1 MFGTPLRDARAPPPF
16 ETRMHSPLLGG
27 RPGTADSVLSAASS
41 RGGGAKR
48 TRLQRLQT
56 KMALQVDLEK
66 KWQLENQHRPV
77 TPATLDRLSQQV
89 SRVMD
94 DEFPE
99 LHRESEPG
107 GAPPIVEPLEME
119 SPTRDPA
126 PSPTRA
132 SCAPTKST
140 RNSSERY
147 DAGPFRPNGSSAL
160 RDQHEPVEA
169 SRSPAMFIYLSKK
182 IAIPNNTKLRSVS
195 WNKGQG
201 YISCGGEDGLL
212 KVLKLETVSG
222 GKDGKVR
229 GLAAPSNLS
238 MNQTLEGHA
247 GAVQVVT
254 WNERHHKL
262 TTSDQF
268 GLIIVWMLYKGTCN
282 WRLTVFLSD
291 SYNDNT

>member
-1 MFGTPLRDARAPPPF
+1 
-16 ETRMHSPLLGG
+16 
-27 RPGTADSVLSAASS
+27 
-41 RGGGAKR
+41 
-48 TRLQRLQT
+48 
-56 KMALQVDLEK
+56 
-66 KWQLENQHRPV
+66 
-77 TPATLDRLSQQV
+77 
-89 SRVMD
+89 
-94 DEFPE
+94 
-99 LHRESEPG
+99 
-107 GAPPIVEPLEME
+107 
-119 SPTRDPA
+119 
-126 PSPTRA
+126 
-132 SCAPTKST
+132 
-140 RNSSERY
+140 
-147 DAGPFRPNGSSAL
+147 
-160 RDQHEPVEA
+160 
-169 SRSPAMFIYLSKK
+169 MFIYLSKK

-268 GLIIVWMLYKGTCN
+268 GLIIVWMLYKG
-282 WRLTVFLSD
+282 WLTTSLPFIHLCFHSFVRARILSFELAFY
-291 SYNDNT
+291 SVVHLFVQGLSSQLYYFSRSFSILLLGS

>member
-1 MFGTPLRDARAPPPF
+1 
-16 ETRMHSPLLGG
+16 
-27 RPGTADSVLSAASS
+27 
-41 RGGGAKR
+41 
-48 TRLQRLQT
+48 
-56 KMALQVDLEK
+56 
-66 KWQLENQHRPV
+66 
-77 TPATLDRLSQQV
+77 
-89 SRVMD
+89 
-94 DEFPE
+94 
-99 LHRESEPG
+99 
-107 GAPPIVEPLEME
+107 
-119 SPTRDPA
+119 
-126 PSPTRA
+126 
-132 SCAPTKST
+132 
-140 RNSSERY
+140 
-147 DAGPFRPNGSSAL
+147 
-160 RDQHEPVEA
+160 
-169 SRSPAMFIYLSKK
+169 MFIYLSKK

-268 GLIIVWMLYKGTCN
+268 GLIIVWMLYKGTGMEEMNERVSECMN
-282 WRLTVFLSD
+282 ELMLGAVQAITW
-291 SYNDNT
+291 